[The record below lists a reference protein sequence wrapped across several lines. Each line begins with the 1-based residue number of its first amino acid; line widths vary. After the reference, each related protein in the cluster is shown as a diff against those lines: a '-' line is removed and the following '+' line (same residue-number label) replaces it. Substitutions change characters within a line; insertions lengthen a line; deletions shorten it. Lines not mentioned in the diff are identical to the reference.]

1 MEPTSEASSTTA
13 KPSALAR
20 IWEWLWQT
28 HALAS
33 AKSRTTAITAR
44 QRLQVEQARSLFDLG
59 ERVRDRITTVTSEST
74 AITAQILFHQAS
86 LLALA
91 ALTPEGDSPEA
102 CWGAHRGHVVQM
114 GGLDASAEARL
125 NQIFPASFTADASL
139 SESQINSDAEL
150 LHRVLGQFVAEVE
163 APHRQV
169 DVVRGAR
176 AFRVTLAVLALLA
189 VGGLIGFPTLKRK
202 FNPPNLL
209 EGRGWRASSRYPN
222 TSISPN
228 CSGKSGG
235 VFFHTDNELKPWVQ
249 FDLGSVESVRRVE
262 VANRAGFETR
272 PLPLAIELSM
282 DGKTWLEVARKKEA
296 FTTWDVDFAAQDA
309 RYLRARAASKTWL
322 HLECL
327 RAR

>member
-1 MEPTSEASSTTA
+1 MEPTSEAFSTA

-28 HALAS
+28 HALAN
-33 AKSRTTAITAR
+33 AKTRTTAITAR

-86 LLALA
+86 LLALS

-102 CWGAHRGHVVQM
+102 RWGAHRGHVVQM
-114 GGLDASAEARL
+114 AGLDATAEARL
-125 NQIFPASFTADASL
+125 NQIFPAPFTADASL

-150 LHRVLGQFVAEVE
+150 LQRVLGQFVAEVE

-169 DVVRGAR
+169 DVVRGVR
-176 AFRVTLAVLALLA
+176 ALRVTLALLALLA
-189 VGGLIGFPTLKRK
+189 VAGLLGFSTLKRK

-209 EGRGWRASSRYPN
+209 EGKAWRTSSTAPN
-222 TSISPN
+222 TPVSPI
-228 CSGKSGG
+228 CSGTAGG
-235 VFFHTDNELKPWVQ
+235 FFFHTNSELNPWVQ
-249 FDLGSVESVRRVE
+249 FDLGSVQSVRRVE
-262 VANRAGFETR
+262 VANRAGFEGR
-272 PLPLAIELSM
+272 ALPLAIELSM
-282 DGKTWLEVARKKEA
+282 DAKTWLEVARKKET
-296 FTTWDVDFAAQDA
+296 FTSWDVDFAPKDA
-309 RYLRARAASKTWL
+309 RYLRARAASTTWL
-322 HLECL
+322 HLGCL